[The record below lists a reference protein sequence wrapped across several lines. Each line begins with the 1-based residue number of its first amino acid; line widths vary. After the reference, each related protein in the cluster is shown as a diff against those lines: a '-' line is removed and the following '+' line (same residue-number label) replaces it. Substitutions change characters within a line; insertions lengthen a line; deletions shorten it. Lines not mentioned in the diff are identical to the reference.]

1 MVPRGLG
8 GKRQLLRSR
17 LRQGAGRY
25 PQEGLVSG
33 WLARERQLLRPLKGP
48 QGAGI
53 LAPTNKS
60 LARTNKSLTRGE
72 ATKKRRR
79 STGTRNRR
87 LRCGGKSM
95 AYASVT
101 VKDLVERSV
110 NHKWSIPELQR
121 GFVWKATQVRDLIDS
136 LWLNYPVGT
145 LLVWDSSGPVNEE
158 CFRRTGSGSV
168 GSRRTTAHYGSMHT
182 ERT

>member
-1 MVPRGLG
+1 MLKTLIIVTVLLPR
-8 GKRQLLRSR
+8 
-17 LRQGAGRY
+17 
-25 PQEGLVSG
+25 
-33 WLARERQLLRPLKGP
+33 LAFAQQSQQRQLLRPLKGP
-48 QGAGI
+48 QGAG
-53 LAPTNKS
+53 
-60 LARTNKSLTRGE
+60 
-72 ATKKRRR
+72 
-79 STGTRNRR
+79 R
-87 LRCGGKSM
+87 LRSVAGAREPETADCDAEVKDM